1 MAGKGKGHY
10 GDSVPVPSE
19 RPLHPKEKVLEQ
31 ALQWCKLPE
40 PSSAYLLVRKVP
52 ISEASCLFTGEVTT
66 EGPST
71 HRWPQPAPIAGTPC
85 G

>member
-1 MAGKGKGHY
+1 MVAGKGKGH
-10 GDSVPVPSE
+10 GSDSVSASPE

-40 PSSAYLLVRKVP
+40 PSAAYLLVRKVP
-52 ISEASCLFTGEVTT
+52 ISEASCLFTGEVTK

-71 HRWPQPAPIAGTPC
+71 HGWP
-85 G
+85 